1 MIKIILI
8 LKKNGIQ
15 SPRNNDYHLVREF
28 RSHIQTLQSEVHFL
42 REELKEKSILLR
54 SLIITNNNQRDKCSE
69 KTPKNPVLNFPSK
82 DNSNDI
88 KEQVPSMKD
97 GVTLFYIDGAAIKSD
112 NTEKEKQLKKKIR
125 LNKK

>member
-1 MIKIILI
+1 M
-8 LKKNGIQ
+8 
-15 SPRNNDYHLVREF
+15 
-28 RSHIQTLQSEVHFL
+28 HFL